1 VQGSIMEQNGKGK
14 NNFRTALWAVATLLT
29 VASLGLLIWN
39 YYTLEQTTVVLERNS
54 ADQAKNFSYVVKEYR
69 TTKGVL
75 DEANQKLVQLT
86 QELEAANAELLGTR
100 SELSSLQKVND
111 QMKIDIA
118 VLERFKAKALEQGEA
133 LEAMIDSFKKKNK
146 ELDMELQGVR
156 KELAQFQPD
165 INDLN
170 EGRTKVQRFKDHIRM
185 VRKNM
190 HGIKVKA
197 FEAKVAAQK
206 ERDRV
211 EALYGNAGFMVKD
224 GENKAVN
231 RFRENVVDIQVQ
243 FVNP

>member
-1 VQGSIMEQNGKGK
+1 MEQNGKQK
-14 NNFRTALWAVATLLT
+14 SKLRVVLWVVATLLS
-29 VASLGLLIWN
+29 VASLGLLVWN
-39 YYTLEQTTVVLERNS
+39 YYTLEQTTVFLEKNS
-54 ADQAKNFSYVVKEYR
+54 VEQAKNYRFVVGEYK
-69 TTKGVL
+69 TTKVAL

-86 QELEAANAELLGTR
+86 QELEAANTELLGTR

-111 QMKIDIA
+111 QMKGDIA
-118 VLERFKAKALEQGEA
+118 VLERFKAKALAQGEA
-133 LEAMIDSFKKKNK
+133 LEAMIGNFKKKNK
-146 ELDMELQGVR
+146 ELDMQLQGVR

-170 EGRTKVQRFKDHIRM
+170 EGRTKIQRFKEHIRM
-185 VRKNM
+185 VRMNM

-197 FEAKVAAQK
+197 YEAKVEAQK

-211 EALYGNAGFMVKD
+211 EATYGNAGFLVKD

-231 RFRENVVDIQVQ
+231 RFKEKVVDIKVQ